1 MRAAVLCAIGALG
14 LSACTVGP
22 DFVPPPVATPESF
35 GPEPR
40 NVRSRTTEAEP
51 DPEWWR
57 CFRDGELASLAER
70 LAEQNLDLK
79 TAAERVA
86 QAGAE
91 RFIVASQGL
100 PHVEGQSIDQWQRV
114 SQNGL
119 PGAFFLPKP
128 GAPMTFSFLQQG
140 LNASWEVDL
149 FGKVR
154 RAVEAQEATTL
165 AAIEN
170 RRGIAIMALAELAQS
185 YIALRGAQTQLAIA
199 ERNLRIAED
208 DIKLV
213 ESRFANGV
221 ATTLDLAQARSQKEN
236 IAETVPPLR
245 AREAQLINAIG
256 LLLGLEPRGLDD
268 ELRPPRP
275 PPATPRLVGVGLPA
289 TLLQRRPDIRE
300 AVARLHAALAE
311 VGEAEAE
318 FYPDVNLIGD
328 INVQSITA
336 KKLFRASSTQWILG
350 PTITIPIFEGG
361 RLRGNLALKESRHRE
376 AAIEFQKTLLRAWQ
390 EVDDALTAYAE
401 AQKRRV
407 AAARAAAQ
415 DKIALGAAKQRYREG
430 LVDFLNVNESL
441 AQLLRSENELVQ
453 SDVDVANDL
462 VRLYRALGGGWEIAE

>member
-1 MRAAVLCAIGALG
+1 MRVVLCAIGALG

-22 DFVPPPVATPESF
+22 DFVPPPVAAPDSF
-35 GPEPR
+35 LPEPR
-40 NVRSRTTEAEP
+40 NVRSRTTDAEP
-51 DPEWWR
+51 DPQWWR
-57 CFRDGELASLAER
+57 CFRDGELVSLAER
-70 LAEQNLDLK
+70 LAAQNLDLK

-119 PGAFFLPKP
+119 PGAFFVPKA

-221 ATTLDLAQARSQKEN
+221 ATTLDLAGAQSEGEHRGD
-236 IAETVPPLR
+236 R
-245 AREAQLINAIG
+245 A
-256 LLLGLEPRGLDD
+256 
-268 ELRPPRP
+268 
-275 PPATPRLVGVGLPA
+275 
-289 TLLQRRPDIRE
+289 
-300 AVARLHAALAE
+300 
-311 VGEAEAE
+311 
-318 FYPDVNLIGD
+318 
-328 INVQSITA
+328 
-336 KKLFRASSTQWILG
+336 
-350 PTITIPIFEGG
+350 
-361 RLRGNLALKESRHRE
+361 
-376 AAIEFQKTLLRAWQ
+376 
-390 EVDDALTAYAE
+390 
-401 AQKRRV
+401 
-407 AAARAAAQ
+407 AAARAR
-415 DKIALGAAKQRYREG
+415 GAAH
-430 LVDFLNVNESL
+430 
-441 AQLLRSENELVQ
+441 
-453 SDVDVANDL
+453 
-462 VRLYRALGGGWEIAE
+462 

>member
-1 MRAAVLCAIGALG
+1 MLRLALCVVVAALA

-22 DFVPPPVATPESF
+22 DFVPPPVAAPESF
-35 GPEPR
+35 GSEPR
-40 NVRSRTTEAEP
+40 DVRSRTTDAEP

-57 CFRDGELASLAER
+57 CFRDGELVSLAER
-70 LAEQNLDLK
+70 LAAQNLDLK

-91 RFIVASQGL
+91 RVIVASQGL
-100 PHVEGQSIDQWQRV
+100 PHLDAQSMDFHERI
-114 SQNGL
+114 SPYGL
-119 PGAFFLPKP
+119 PSLTVPEP
-128 GAPMTFSFLQQG
+128 GAPLTFSFFQQT
-140 LNASWEVDL
+140 LNVSWELDL

-221 ATTLDLAQARSQKEN
+221 ATTLDLAQARGQRES
-236 IAETVPPLR
+236 IAETLPPLR
-245 AREAQLINAIG
+245 TREAQLINAIG
-256 LLLGLEPRGLDD
+256 LLLGLEPRALDE

-275 PPATPRLVGVGLPA
+275 PPTAPRLIGIGLPA

-300 AVARLHAALAE
+300 AEARLHAALAE
-311 VGEAEAE
+311 IGEAEAQ
-318 FYPDVNLIGD
+318 FYPDVNLVDNFG
-328 INVQSITA
+328 VQSLTL
-336 KKLFRASSTQWILG
+336 KKLLRASSTIWTFG
-350 PTITIPIFEGG
+350 PTITIPIFDGG

-376 AAIEFQKTLLRAWQ
+376 AAIDFQKALLRAWQ
-390 EVDDALTAYAE
+390 EVDDALTAFAQ

-407 AAARAAAQ
+407 AAARAATQ

-430 LVDFLNVNESL
+430 LVDFLNVNEAL

-453 SDVDVANDL
+453 SDIDVASDL
-462 VRLYRALGGGWEIAE
+462 VRLYRALGGGWEIAG